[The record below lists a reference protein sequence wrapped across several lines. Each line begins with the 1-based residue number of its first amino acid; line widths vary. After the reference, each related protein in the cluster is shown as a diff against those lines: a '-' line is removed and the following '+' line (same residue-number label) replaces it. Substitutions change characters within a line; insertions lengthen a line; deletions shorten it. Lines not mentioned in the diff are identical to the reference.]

1 MYQIPLKTRLLM
13 GLFGLL
19 LVLLFA
25 LAARLDPEPDG
36 YGTHK
41 QLGLPGCWFVQ
52 ELEIRCPS
60 CGMTT
65 AWAHLM
71 NANLLASLKANTG
84 GFLLALMS
92 LLAAPWLLA
101 RAVTGRWNLDRYKD
115 KLVMSSIAIWICVVL
130 IEWIIRLC

>member
-71 NANLLASLKANTG
+71 NSNLLASLKANTG

>member
-115 KLVMSSIAIWICVVL
+115 KLVMSSIVIWICVVL